1 MKVFS
6 RRHFALLAAASLAL
20 WQGAEAHGPTR
31 QKVVET
37 MVINATPDVVW
48 AKVKD
53 FNNLQGW
60 HPAIESSTTSDGNNL
75 GSERVLTLKGGAKIV
90 ETLEKYSEESRSFAY
105 RMKDPGPV
113 PVGNYSSTLTVKD
126 GPTAGTSEV
135 EWRGAF
141 YRGYPNNN
149 PPPELSDEAAVNA
162 VTGIYKAGLENLKKL
177 LEK

>member
-1 MKVFS
+1 MKFVS
-6 RRHFALLAAASLAL
+6 RRQFAVLAVMSLAL
-20 WQGAEAHGPTR
+20 SQGAQAHGPTR

-37 MVINATPDVVW
+37 MVINAAPEVVW
-48 AKVKD
+48 SKVKD

-60 HPAIESSTTSDGNNL
+60 HPAIESSTATDGNNV

-90 ETLEKYSEESRSFAY
+90 ETLERFSEESRSFGY

-113 PVGNYSSTLTVKD
+113 PVGNYTSTLTVKD
-126 GPTAGTSEV
+126 GPTPGSSEV

-149 PPPELSDEAAVNA
+149 PPPEQSDEAAVAA
-162 VTGIYKAGLENLKKL
+162 VTGIYKAGLDNLKKL